1 MSQIVVSQ
9 VSRSTPFDNTTAGA
23 SGMTSTDAQ
32 GAIEE
37 VRTAFLSQ
45 ARFAITCGFDGTASS
60 GRYLEFSS
68 NVDSNQAGLTLP
80 RNAVI
85 RELSFAIKTA
95 GTVTFTVYS
104 YNGTSETTLTTLSVT
119 SARTASVNGLN
130 ISVASGL
137 ELRVKCTSG
146 SGSRPVFALFLV
158 FT

>member
-23 SGMTSTDAQ
+23 SGMTSTNAQ
-32 GAIEE
+32 SAIEE

-68 NVDSNQAGLTLP
+68 NVDSNQSGLTLP
-80 RNAVI
+80 RATI
-85 RELSFAIKTA
+85 LAELSFALSSA
-95 GTVTFTVYS
+95 GTVTFGVYS
-104 YNGTSETTLTTLSVT
+104 YNGTTETLLTSI
-119 SARTASVNGLN
+119 SSSSSKTASVSGLN
-130 ISVASGL
+130 ISVSSGL
-137 ELRVKCTSG
+137 QLRVKCTSG
-146 SGSRPVFALFLV
+146 SGSRPVFALFMI